1 MNLLFILGTKAQ
13 FIKTIP
19 LINLAIKE
27 QINVTVINLNQH
39 PKKSNKLIENIVGKY
54 NYIDFIDNERDIGTY
69 LGALIWIIKV
79 ILKIIFKPDS
89 NLKNKLSIVHGDTI
103 STLLGAILI
112 KRNKGRVVL
121 LEAGLGFPG
130 MLKHFPESFVRYY
143 VAKFSDF
150 MIANGGEQILQLKK
164 WKVSGEI
171 LEISNNTIYDSLDL
185 VNLAKNSD
193 KKVVTISIHRTENIN
208 SKENM
213 KTLVNIILKIDPKYD
228 IKWYLHIPTK
238 NRLESFG
245 LAPVLRNNGIDLR
258 DLVPYEEFLNSLY
271 NSDFVISDGDG
282 VVEECFFLGVPTL
295 VWRYEHLDSNHLF
308 LDDSSLKL
316 SKFNESICLKFFH
329 NYPSYRNNRRKIAIS
344 PSKEALNHLI
354 NIR

>member
-19 LINLAIKE
+19 LINIAIKE
-27 QINVTVINLNQH
+27 QINVTLINLNQH
-39 PKKSNKLIENIVGKY
+39 PDKSNKLIQKINGKY
-54 NYIDFIDNERDIGTY
+54 KYISFVNNQSDVGTY
-69 LGALIWIIKV
+69 ISALIWVIKV
-79 ILKIIFKPDS
+79 IFKIIFKPDS
-89 NLKNKLSIVHGDTI
+89 NLRNNLSIVHGDTI

-130 MLKHFPESFVRYY
+130 MFKHFPESFVRYY
-143 VAKFSDF
+143 VAKFSEF
-150 MIANGGEQILQLKK
+150 MIANGNEQITQLKK
-164 WKVSGEI
+164 WKVKGEI

-185 VNLAKNSD
+185 VSLEENPN
-193 KKVVTISIHRTENIN
+193 KKVVTVSIHRTENIN

-213 KTLVNIILKIDPKYD
+213 KSLVNIIMKIDPKFE
-228 IKWYLHIPTK
+228 ITWYLHIPTK
-238 NRLESFG
+238 NRLESYD
-245 LAPVLRNNGIDLR
+245 LMQVLRDKGVNLQDLA
-258 DLVPYEEFLNSLY
+258 PYEEFLNSLY

-308 LDDSSLKL
+308 LEDSSLKL
-316 SKFNESICLKFFH
+316 SEFNESICIKFFE
-329 NYPSYRNNRRKIAIS
+329 NYPSYKNNRKEIAVS
-344 PSKEALNHLI
+344 PSKEVLNHLM